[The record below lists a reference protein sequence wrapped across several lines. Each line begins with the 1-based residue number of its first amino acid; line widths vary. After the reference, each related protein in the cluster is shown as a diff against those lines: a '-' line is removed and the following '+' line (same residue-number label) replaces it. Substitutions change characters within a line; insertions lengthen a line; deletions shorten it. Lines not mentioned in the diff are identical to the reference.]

1 VLPDRRPQCLMHEV
15 STPDDRDPPQT
26 REREV
31 PNDEDGRVVQSVA
44 EIPTIEFQAARM
56 APSGTT
62 PAVTNRQIAMSSLR
76 AIAMIAIRRVR
87 P

>member
-1 VLPDRRPQCLMHEV
+1 MHEA
-15 STPDDRDPPQT
+15 STPEDRT
-26 REREV
+26 HLKRGSAF
-31 PNDEDGRVVQSVA
+31 PNDEDGRVVQSIA

-56 APSGTT
+56 APSGTM

-76 AIAMIAIRRVR
+76 ASAMIAIRRVR